1 MPFLKIENLT
11 NSPFDLEGGII
22 LPAFG
27 KVEADFT
34 PEYAALLDHSLA
46 LKVET
51 FATGGYVKAPD
62 KPYIVGEKSP
72 EPFPYKIG
80 SQLADDMKGDKTVK
94 VTVSASDDIESLREE
109 AASLDIKVDGRWSAH
124 RLQQEIDKALK

>member
-62 KPYIVGEKSP
+62 KPYIVGERTSESFAPVAK
-72 EPFPYKIG
+72 
-80 SQLADDMKGDKTVK
+80 
-94 VTVSASDDIESLREE
+94 ASDIIEGNDIETLREE

-124 RLQQEIDKALK
+124 RLQQEIDKALNGA